1 MSATISCCM
10 RAQSTLSTPMARFAD
25 ALLAVDLPALPVAP
39 RRQTVSFIDER
50 VQTMPSVPRF
60 GVKAI
65 GIGVDIFSKL
75 AGVDRVISLVTKLPI
90 PLLAEYPRLIRSLA
104 FAYIWETWPATQT
117 DGAQ

>member
-1 MSATISCCM
+1 
-10 RAQSTLSTPMARFAD
+10 MARFAD
-25 ALLAVDLPALPVAP
+25 ALLAADLPALPVGP
-39 RRQTVSFIDER
+39 RLQTVSFLDER
-50 VQTMPSVPRF
+50 VQTMPSIPRF

-65 GIGVDIFSKL
+65 GVGVDILSRL
-75 AGVDRVISLVTKLPI
+75 AGVTRVINLVTKLPI

>member
-1 MSATISCCM
+1 M
-10 RAQSTLSTPMARFAD
+10 RAPSTLSTPMARFAD
-25 ALLAVDLPALPVAP
+25 ALLAVDLPALPVDP

-50 VQTMPSVPRF
+50 VQTMTSVPRF

-65 GIGVDIFSKL
+65 SKL
-75 AGVDRVISLVTKLPI
+75 VGVDRVISLVTKLPI